1 MNISEPNKSLPISS
15 TDITL
20 EKVVANDNLYNIPI
34 YQRLYVWGSDQINT
48 LLEDLFKAF
57 EEEQPKYYLGGVM
70 VTQNNGKLDLIDGQQ
85 RFTTLWLISKILGYD
100 LIHFRNSTINKVQ
113 KSRISFS
120 VRDFANHYF
129 DSNNTEL
136 TLTKEEKEELH
147 PIVSGEKVIERFI
160 NKLDEEQKKE
170 FATFIYK
177 KVFLVSTQMPEETDE
192 NKVFEAMNNR
202 GVQLQ
207 QHEILKSTLLSVLKV
222 NKTEMHQYSLLW
234 DACSV
239 MDDYLEKNI
248 KIVANLKWENLFPT
262 VSDDTELIVQLP
274 NDIHSRLSKNYAEVN
289 PRNLLSII
297 MEEIKE
303 EDKNQLK
310 KNETNLNDYDSGKV
324 RSIINFPMLLLHT
337 LRIFQFRYK
346 NITDI
351 EKSAEVKGKDLIKI
365 FKNFENYFK
374 TAQDVKNFIDL
385 LWNIRKNFDRH
396 VIKWVGNVENNEE
409 VHIIKKLYQ
418 SKTAFQRRSPIT
430 NEGFA
435 LLQSMLY
442 HSQQIITHYWLTP
455 FLNKMLDVENTDDL
469 YLYLE
474 KLDNTMFCNERR
486 DLRTMSYEMMS
497 KSNTDLNG
505 NSKFVENNL
514 RAALGTSYPSYW
526 FYKMDYILWKTGTND
541 KWKDFRMT
549 AKNSVEHI
557 FPQTT
562 KEENSKIN
570 YLPEN
575 YSIASFEKIDPKDDF
590 GNLVLLSPGMNSE
603 YSNKPYKEKRGQF
616 ISKNHLDSLKSSVIF
631 SEEEWDYSKVE
642 IHRNKMITLFKDY
655 ITVRESVSPIS

>member
-1 MNISEPNKSLPISS
+1 MNISELSKPLPISS

-20 EKVVANDNLYNIPI
+20 EKVVANENLYNIPI
-34 YQRLYVWGSDQINT
+34 YQRLYVWGNDQINT

-57 EEEQPKYYLGGVM
+57 EEDQPKYYLGGVM

-85 RFTTLWLISKILGYD
+85 RFTTLWLISKVLGYD
-100 LIHFRNSTINKVQ
+100 LSHFRNSTINKVQ

-120 VRDFANHYF
+120 VRDFANQYF
-129 DSNNTEL
+129 DSNTTEI
-136 TLTKEEKEELH
+136 TLTKDEKEELQ
-147 PIVSGEKVIERFI
+147 PIASGEKVIERFI
-160 NKLDEEQKKE
+160 NKLEEQQKND
-170 FATFIYK
+170 FAAFIYK

-207 QHEILKSTLLSVLKV
+207 QHEILKSTLLGVLKD
-222 NKTEMHQYSLLW
+222 NKVAMHQYSLLW
-234 DACSV
+234 DACSI

-248 KIVANLKWENLFPT
+248 KIVADLKWENLFPN

-274 NDIHSRLSKNYAEVN
+274 NDIHSRLVKKYSEVK
-289 PRNLLSII
+289 PRNLLSILE
-297 MEEIKE
+297 EEIKD
-303 EDKNQLK
+303 EDKDQLK
-310 KNETNLNDYDSGKV
+310 KNENNLNDYDSGKV

-346 NITDI
+346 GVTDI

-374 TAQDVKNFIDL
+374 TAEDVKKFIDL
-385 LWNIRKNFDRH
+385 LWDIRKNFDRH
-396 VIKWVGNVENNEE
+396 VIKWVGNLENNEE
-409 VHIIKKLYQ
+409 AHIIKKLYQ
-418 SKTAFQRRSPIT
+418 NKTAFQRRSPIT

-455 FLNKMLDVENTDDL
+455 FLNKMLDIENTEDI
-469 YLYLE
+469 YAYLE
-474 KLDNTMFCNERR
+474 KLDNTMFCNEKR

-497 KSNTDLNG
+497 KSNSDLNG
-505 NSKFVENNL
+505 NSKFVEYNL
-514 RAALGTSYPSYW
+514 RASLGTSYPSYW
-526 FYKMDYILWKTGTND
+526 FYKMDYILWKTATND
-541 KWKDFRMT
+541 RWKDFRMT

-562 KEENSKIN
+562 KEENSKIK
-570 YLPEN
+570 YLPESYN
-575 YSIASFEKIDPKDDF
+575 LESFEKKDPKDDF

-616 ISKNHLDSLKSSVIF
+616 MSKNHIDSLKSSVIF
-631 SEEEWDYSKVE
+631 TEEEWDYSKVE
-642 IHRNKMITLFKDY
+642 IHRNNMIDLFYDY
-655 ITVRESVSPIS
+655 INLRQSV